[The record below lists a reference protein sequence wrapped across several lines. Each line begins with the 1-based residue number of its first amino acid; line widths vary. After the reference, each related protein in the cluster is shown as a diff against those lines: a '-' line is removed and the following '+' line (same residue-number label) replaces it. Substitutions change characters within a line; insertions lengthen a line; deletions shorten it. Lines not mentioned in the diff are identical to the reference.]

1 MANKLHAI
9 TLKTRH
15 PSDHCMRE
23 LCDVF
28 QLLIRNSGLCAS
40 AFAKR
45 SKVQASNMSL
55 YKKRIGPRALLR
67 ACENYYGWP
76 VWPLQEITEFNGDF
90 ATVPTTAGIYVFYDS
105 SGNVIYLGKAKNL
118 RSEVRQTYKRRSTFH
133 IRSGPN
139 MKKVHCTFGSMTKCL
154 SLYRID
160 NARIRKNFEA
170 FLLRVFPNQSH
181 NHNLGKFS

>member
-1 MANKLHAI
+1 MLPTAHVGLKSLTSILPRKYLILKNSNKMIPHL
-9 TLKTRH
+9 T
-15 PSDHCMRE
+15 
-23 LCDVF
+23 
-28 QLLIRNSGLCAS
+28 G
-40 AFAKR
+40 
-45 SKVQASNMSL
+45 QAWSL

-133 IRSGPN
+133 TRSGPN